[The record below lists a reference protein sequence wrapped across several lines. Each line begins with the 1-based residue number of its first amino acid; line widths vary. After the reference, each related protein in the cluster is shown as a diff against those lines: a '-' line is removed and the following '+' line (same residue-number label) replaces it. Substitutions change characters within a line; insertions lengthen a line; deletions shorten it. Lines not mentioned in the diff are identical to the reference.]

1 MIARLTGILVHKS
14 PAHQIIDVQGVG
26 YQVFT
31 SLSTYYQLP
40 ELGEKVALRIYTHLR
55 EEALKL
61 FGFAT
66 EDEQGLFEKLIG
78 VSKVGPKL
86 ALTILSGL
94 NAGELVMAV
103 TNHDIDKLSGI
114 PGIGRKTAERLALE
128 MKDKLANFS
137 ADMESSLPTN
147 HKPGI
152 YEDAL
157 SALINLGYKKPAAEK
172 ALKSIAGQNGK
183 AEDLE
188 TLIKE
193 SLNALTC

>member
-14 PAHQIIDVQGVG
+14 PAYQIIDVQGVG

-40 ELGEKVALRIYTHLR
+40 ELEEKVALRIYTHLR

-66 EDEQGLFEKLIG
+66 ADEQSLFEKLIG

-128 MKDKLANFS
+128 MKDKLTAFS
-137 ADMESSLPTN
+137 TDAESSRPTS

-157 SALINLGYKKPAAEK
+157 SALINLGYKKPVAER
-172 ALKSIAGQNGK
+172 AIKSVAGQNGNT
-183 AEDLE
+183 EDLE

-193 SLNALTC
+193 SLNALT

>member
-14 PAHQIIDVQGVG
+14 PAYQIIDVQGVG

-40 ELGEKVALRIYTHLR
+40 EIGEKVALRIHTHLR

-66 EDEQGLFEKLIG
+66 EDEQSLFEKLIG

-94 NAGELVMAV
+94 NAGELVTAV

-128 MKDKLANFS
+128 MKDKLTDFS
-137 ADMESSLPTN
+137 GDTQSPQSRSHE
-147 HKPGI
+147 PGV
-152 YEDAL
+152 YQDAL
-157 SALINLGYKKPAAEK
+157 SALINLGYKKPVAER
-172 ALKSIAGQNGK
+172 AIKSVAGQNGNT
-183 AEDLE
+183 EDLE
-188 TLIKE
+188 TLIKK
-193 SLNALTC
+193 SLNALT

>member
-14 PAHQIIDVQGVG
+14 PAYQIIDVQGVG

-40 ELGEKVALRIYTHLR
+40 DLGEKVALRIHTHLR

-66 EDEQGLFEKLIG
+66 EDEQSLFEKLIG

-128 MKDKLANFS
+128 MKDKLADISGDTENS
-137 ADMESSLPTN
+137 RPISHE
-147 HKPGI
+147 PGV
-152 YEDAL
+152 YDDAL
-157 SALINLGYKKPAAEK
+157 SALINLGYKKPVAER
-172 ALKSIAGQNGK
+172 AIKSVVGQNGNT
-183 AEDLE
+183 EDLE

-193 SLNALTC
+193 SLNALT

>member
-14 PAHQIIDVQGVG
+14 PAYQIIDVQGVG

-40 ELGEKVALRIYTHLR
+40 NVGEKVTLRIYTHLR

-66 EDEQGLFEKLIG
+66 EDEQSLFEKLIG

-94 NAGELVMAV
+94 NVGELVLAV
-103 TNHDIDKLSGI
+103 TNHDIDKLCAI

-128 MKDKLANFS
+128 MKDKLTDFS
-137 ADMESSLPTN
+137 TDTESSQPTN
-147 HKPGI
+147 YKPGI

-157 SALINLGYKKPAAEK
+157 SALINLGYKKPVAEK
-172 ALKSIAGQNGK
+172 ALKSIVGQNGN
-183 AEDLE
+183 AQDLE
-188 TLIKE
+188 TLIRE
-193 SLNALTC
+193 SLDALT

>member
-14 PAHQIIDVQGVG
+14 PAYQIIDVQGVG

-40 ELGEKVALRIYTHLR
+40 DLGEKVALRIYTHLR

-66 EDEQGLFEKLIG
+66 DDEQGLFEKLIG

-103 TNHDIDKLSGI
+103 TNHDIDKLSSI

-128 MKDKLANFS
+128 MKDKLADFS
-137 ADMESSLPTN
+137 ADTESLRPMN
-147 HKPGI
+147 HKPGV

-172 ALKSIAGQNGK
+172 ALKSIAGQNGD
-183 AEDLE
+183 AQDLE

-193 SLNALTC
+193 SLNALT

>member
-14 PAHQIIDVQGVG
+14 PAYQIIDVQGVG

-40 ELGEKVALRIYTHLR
+40 ELGEKVALRIHTHLR

-66 EDEQGLFEKLIG
+66 EDEQSLFEKLIG

-128 MKDKLANFS
+128 MKDKLADIS
-137 ADMESSLPTN
+137 AVTGNTRPMSHE
-147 HKPGI
+147 PGV

-157 SALINLGYKKPAAEK
+157 SALINLGYKKPVAER
-172 ALKSIAGQNGK
+172 AIKSVAGQNGN

-193 SLNALTC
+193 SLNALT

>member
-14 PAHQIIDVQGVG
+14 PAYQIIDVQGVG

-31 SLSTYYQLP
+31 SLTTYYQLP
-40 ELGEKVALRIYTHLR
+40 GLGEKVALRIYTHMR

-66 EDEQGLFEKLIG
+66 EDEQSLFEKLIA

-94 NAGELVMAV
+94 NTGELVMAV
-103 TNHDIDKLSGI
+103 TNHDIDKLCAI

-128 MKDKLANFS
+128 MKDKLADFS
-137 ADMESSLPTN
+137 TDMESSQPTN
-147 HKPGI
+147 HNSKV
-152 YEDAL
+152 YDDAL
-157 SALINLGYKKPAAEK
+157 SALINLGYKKPVAEK
-172 ALKSIAGQNGK
+172 ALKSLAGINDNNH
-183 AEDLE
+183 DLE
-188 TLIKE
+188 TLIRE
-193 SLNALTC
+193 SLDVLN